1 MAGAAFVLQN
11 RDMPY
16 DSVKRGLLFLVLGLS
31 LIWVQP
37 VRAALGSDAASVL
50 TDGAELQG
58 AVNSVPGQQY
68 DIDEINAASG
78 VRVRE
83 FLNRNGI
90 VFAVTWSGPVV
101 PDLRML
107 LGSSFDS
114 YTKAVAALKQPGLHR
129 SLRIATP
136 ELVVES
142 GGHMR
147 AYSGRAYLPPLIPA
161 GASTADL
168 R

>member
-1 MAGAAFVLQN
+1 MLHS
-11 RDMPY
+11 P
-16 DSVKRGLLFLVLGLS
+16 VKRGLLFLILG
-31 LIWVQP
+31 IGAAWVQP
-37 VRAALGSDAASVL
+37 VRAALGSDAASVFA
-50 TDGAELQG
+50 DGAELQG
-58 AVNSVPGQQY
+58 VVHSVLGQQY
-68 DIDEINAASG
+68 DMQEISAANG

-83 FLNRNGI
+83 FLTRNGI

-107 LGSSFDS
+107 LGPSFDS
-114 YTKAVAALKQPGLHR
+114 YAKAVAALKQPGLHR

-136 ELVVES
+136 DLVVES

-147 AYSGRAYLPPLIPA
+147 AYSGRAYLPLLIPA
-161 GASTADL
+161 GASAADL

>member
-1 MAGAAFVLQN
+1 MWYG
-11 RDMPY
+11 
-16 DSVKRGLLFLVLGLS
+16 SVKRGLLFLVLGLS

-68 DIDEINAASG
+68 DIEEINAASG

-107 LGSSFDS
+107 LGASFDS
-114 YTKAVAALKQPGLHR
+114 YTKAVAALKQPGLRR

-147 AYSGRAYLPPLIPA
+147 AYSGRAYLPLLIPA

>member
-1 MAGAAFVLQN
+1 MC
-11 RDMPY
+11 Y

-78 VRVRE
+78 IRVRE

-107 LGSSFDS
+107 LGSSFGS
-114 YTKAVAALKQPGLHR
+114 YTKAVAALKQPGLQR

-147 AYSGRAYLPPLIPA
+147 AYSGRAYLPLLIPP

>member
-1 MAGAAFVLQN
+1 
-11 RDMPY
+11 MP
-16 DSVKRGLLFLVLGLS
+16 DNSVKRGLLFLVLGFNA
-31 LIWVQP
+31 IWVQP
-37 VRAALGSDAASVL
+37 VRAALGSDAAGIF

-58 AVNSVPGQQY
+58 VVRSVPGQQY
-68 DIDEINAASG
+68 DMEEITAASG

-83 FLNRNGI
+83 FLNRTGI
-90 VFAVTWSGPVV
+90 VFAVTWNGPVM
-101 PDLRML
+101 PDLRTL

-114 YTKAVAALKQPGLHR
+114 YTKSLAALKQPGLQR

-147 AYSGRAYLPPLIPA
+147 AYSGRAYLPLLIPA
-161 GASTADL
+161 GVSTADL

>member
-1 MAGAAFVLQN
+1 
-11 RDMPY
+11 MPY

-31 LIWVQP
+31 SIWVQP

-58 AVNSVPGQQY
+58 VVHSVPGQQY
-68 DIDEINAASG
+68 DIEEINAASG
-78 VRVRE
+78 LRVRE
-83 FLNRNGI
+83 FLNRNGS

-101 PDLRML
+101 PDLRTL
-107 LGSSFDS
+107 LGASFDS
-114 YTKAVAALKQPGLHR
+114 YAKAVAALKQPGLQR

-147 AYSGRAYLPPLIPA
+147 AYSGRAYLPLLIPA
-161 GASTADL
+161 GVSTADL

>member
-1 MAGAAFVLQN
+1 
-11 RDMPY
+11 MPY
-16 DSVKRGLLFLVLGLS
+16 NSVKRGLLFLVLGLS

-37 VRAALGSDAASVL
+37 VRAALGSGAASVL

-68 DIDEINAASG
+68 DIEEINAASG

-107 LGSSFDS
+107 LGASFDS
-114 YTKAVAALKQPGLHR
+114 YTKAVAALKQPGLRR

-147 AYSGRAYLPPLIPA
+147 AYSGRAYLPLLIPA

>member
-1 MAGAAFVLQN
+1 
-11 RDMPY
+11 MPY
-16 DSVKRGLLFLVLGLS
+16 SSVKRGLLFLILGFNA
-31 LIWVQP
+31 IWVQP
-37 VRAALGSDAASVL
+37 VHAALGNDAASVL

-68 DIDEINAASG
+68 DIGEINAASG

-107 LGSSFDS
+107 LGASFDS
-114 YTKAVAALKQPGLHR
+114 YTKAVAALKQPGLRR

-147 AYSGRAYLPPLIPA
+147 AYSGRAYLPLLIPA
-161 GASTADL
+161 GVSTAEL